1 MKIEG
6 VNIRITLTNNDLK
19 IIPSMINDLTKE
31 SKMFILILASII
43 IPAYVYLKTHKS
55 SIDIKLNDTEN
66 NQILLNEE
74 VIDND

>member
-19 IIPSMINDLTKE
+19 IIPSIVNDLTNE

-43 IPAYVYLKTHKS
+43 IPAYTYLKTHKNY
-55 SIDIKLNDTEN
+55 IEVNNIKNSKMLNGEVVD
-66 NQILLNEE
+66 NE
-74 VIDND
+74 

>member
-43 IPAYVYLKTHKS
+43 IPAYTYLKTRKNY
-55 SIDIKLNDTEN
+55 IEVTDIKNTQMLHE
-66 NQILLNEE
+66 Q
-74 VIDND
+74 VIDNE

>member
-31 SKMFILILASII
+31 TKMFILILASII
-43 IPAYVYLKTHKS
+43 IPAYTYLKTRKNY
-55 SIDIKLNDTEN
+55 IEVNDIKN
-66 NQILLNEE
+66 NKMLNEE
-74 VIDND
+74 VIDNE

>member
-43 IPAYVYLKTHKS
+43 IPAYTYLKTHKNH
-55 SIDIKLNDTEN
+55 IEVNDIKN
-66 NQILLNEE
+66 NKMLNEE
-74 VIDND
+74 VIDNE

>member
-19 IIPSMINDLTKE
+19 IIPSIVNDLTKE

-43 IPAYVYLKTHKS
+43 IPAYTYLKTHKNYIEVNNVKNS
-55 SIDIKLNDTEN
+55 KMLNGEVVD
-66 NQILLNEE
+66 NE
-74 VIDND
+74 

>member
-43 IPAYVYLKTHKS
+43 IPAYTYLKTRKNY
-55 SIDIKLNDTEN
+55 IEVNDIKN
-66 NQILLNEE
+66 NKMLNEE
-74 VIDND
+74 VINNE

>member
-43 IPAYVYLKTHKS
+43 IPAYMYLKTHKNY
-55 SIDIKLNDTEN
+55 IEVNDIKN
-66 NQILLNEE
+66 NKMLNEE
-74 VIDND
+74 VIDNE

>member
-19 IIPSMINDLTKE
+19 IIPSIVNDLTKE

-43 IPAYVYLKTHKS
+43 IPAYTYLKTHKN
-55 SIDIKLNDTEN
+55 SIEVNNIKNSKMLNGEVVD
-66 NQILLNEE
+66 NE
-74 VIDND
+74 

>member
-19 IIPSMINDLTKE
+19 IIPSIVNDLTKE

-43 IPAYVYLKTHKS
+43 IPAYTYLKTHKNY
-55 SIDIKLNDTEN
+55 IEVNNIKNNKMLNGEVVD
-66 NQILLNEE
+66 NE
-74 VIDND
+74 

>member
-6 VNIRITLTNNDLK
+6 VNMRITLTNNDLK

-31 SKMFILILASII
+31 SKMFILILASMI
-43 IPAYVYLKTHKS
+43 IPAYVYLRTHKS
-55 SIDIKLNDTEN
+55 SIDIKLNDVEN

-74 VIDND
+74 VNDND

>member
-19 IIPSMINDLTKE
+19 IIPSIVYDLTKE

-43 IPAYVYLKTHKS
+43 IRAYTYLKTHKNY
-55 SIDIKLNDTEN
+55 IEVNNIKNSKMLNGEVVD
-66 NQILLNEE
+66 NE
-74 VIDND
+74 

>member
-19 IIPSMINDLTKE
+19 ILPSMLNDLTKE

-43 IPAYVYLKTHKS
+43 IPAYMYLKTHKKY
-55 SIDIKLNDTEN
+55 IEVNDIKNNKMLNK
-66 NQILLNEE
+66 E
-74 VIDND
+74 VIDNE

>member
-31 SKMFILILASII
+31 SKTFILILASII
-43 IPAYVYLKTHKS
+43 IPAYTYLKTHKNYIIEKRDMER
-55 SIDIKLNDTEN
+55 IDKLITK
-66 NQILLNEE
+66 
-74 VIDND
+74 

>member
-19 IIPSMINDLTKE
+19 IIPSIVNDLTKE

-43 IPAYVYLKTHKS
+43 IPAYTYLKTHKNY
-55 SIDIKLNDTEN
+55 IEVNNIKNSKMLNGEVVD
-66 NQILLNEE
+66 NE
-74 VIDND
+74 

>member
-19 IIPSMINDLTKE
+19 IIPSIVNDLTKE

-43 IPAYVYLKTHKS
+43 IPAYTYLKTHKNYMEVNN
-55 SIDIKLNDTEN
+55 IKNSKMLNGEVVD
-66 NQILLNEE
+66 NE
-74 VIDND
+74 

>member
-6 VNIRITLTNNDLK
+6 VNIRIILTNNDLK

-43 IPAYVYLKTHKS
+43 IPAYTYLKTRKNY
-55 SIDIKLNDTEN
+55 IEVNNIKNSKMLNGEVVD
-66 NQILLNEE
+66 NE
-74 VIDND
+74 

>member
-43 IPAYVYLKTHKS
+43 IPAYTYLKTRKNY
-55 SIDIKLNDTEN
+55 IEVNDIKN
-66 NQILLNEE
+66 NKMLNEE
-74 VIDND
+74 VIDNE

>member
-6 VNIRITLTNNDLK
+6 VNTRITLTNNDLK

-31 SKMFILILASII
+31 SKMFILILASMI
-43 IPAYVYLKTHKS
+43 IPAYVYLRTHKS
-55 SIDIKLNDTEN
+55 SIDIKLNDVEN

-74 VIDND
+74 VNDND

>member
-19 IIPSMINDLTKE
+19 IIPSIVNNLTKE

-43 IPAYVYLKTHKS
+43 IPAYTYLKTHKNY
-55 SIDIKLNDTEN
+55 IEVNNIKNSKMLNGEVVD
-66 NQILLNEE
+66 NE
-74 VIDND
+74 

>member
-31 SKMFILILASII
+31 SKMFILILASLI
-43 IPAYVYLKTHKS
+43 IPAYTYLKTHKNY
-55 SIDIKLNDTEN
+55 IEVNNIKN
-66 NQILLNEE
+66 NKMLNEE
-74 VIDND
+74 VVVDE

>member
-19 IIPSMINDLTKE
+19 IIPSIVNDLTKE

-43 IPAYVYLKTHKS
+43 IPAYTYLKTRKNY
-55 SIDIKLNDTEN
+55 IEVNDIKN
-66 NQILLNEE
+66 NKMLNEE
-74 VIDND
+74 VIDNE

>member
-19 IIPSMINDLTKE
+19 IMPSMINDLTKE

-43 IPAYVYLKTHKS
+43 IPAYTYLKTRKNY
-55 SIDIKLNDTEN
+55 IEVNDIKN
-66 NQILLNEE
+66 NKMLNEE
-74 VIDND
+74 VIDNE

>member
-31 SKMFILILASII
+31 SKTFILILASII
-43 IPAYVYLKTHKS
+43 IPAYTYLKTHKNYIEKKDMER
-55 SIDIKLNDTEN
+55 IDKLITK
-66 NQILLNEE
+66 
-74 VIDND
+74 